1 MTPTAHWPLPTLG
14 SRAGPRLCSA
24 IRVHSKRVP
33 TEHSESF
40 LMPHTQRIILVDDSD
55 NDNFFHDIAV
65 RRCGFRGE
73 IKIFDKG
80 EDALAYLLN
89 DRVSV
94 PTMVFIDINMAGM
107 GGFELARTLEEQ
119 LVPGVPLQLHMLTSS
134 SWSVDKAEAETIG
147 LIQSYLVKPLTQ
159 ETAAALIE
167 LS

>member
-1 MTPTAHWPLPTLG
+1 
-14 SRAGPRLCSA
+14 
-24 IRVHSKRVP
+24 
-33 TEHSESF
+33 
-40 LMPHTQRIILVDDSD
+40 MPHTQRIILVDDSD